1 MFGELLAPQYLRWLL
16 DGFLLTLGL
25 ALLSC
30 LLATLIGAPLA
41 IARLSRR
48 RLLSWPAR
56 AYLALFRNTPLLVQL
71 FFWYFGVPALLP
83 EALVSWLNT
92 PHETPLLD
100 WPSFEFLAGAWG
112 LTLYTS
118 AFVAEEFRAGIASVR
133 PEQRAAG
140 LALGLTQRQVWRVV
154 VLPQALRTALPPLL
168 GQYMNALKN
177 SSLAMAIGLAEL
189 SYASRQ
195 VETETFK
202 TFQAFGIATLLY
214 IGAIALIEAFGQALQ
229 QTRRYRQ
236 EVPEMD
242 FSVIS
247 DNLSYLL
254 LGAYPDGPLGGAA
267 LTLLLASLSGLAS
280 AVLGLVLGVA
290 LAVLPGKPRLLLVA
304 LLGFFRAIPV
314 LMLIFWTYFLLPIVF
329 HVDVPALATVVCA
342 LSLIG
347 GAYLAHSVYAGIHSL
362 PAGQWAAARALG
374 LRPWQVLRLVILP
387 QALPVMLPSFLN
399 QWVSL
404 IKDTSLAYVIGVGE
418 LSFVATQV
426 SNRVMV
432 HPTEIFLFV
441 ALLYFLLCTSLD
453 LAAAFLARR
462 RRAERRPVA
471 QASPRARA

>member
-71 FFWYFGVPALLP
+71 FFWYFGGPALLP

-236 EVPEMD
+236 
-242 FSVIS
+242 
-247 DNLSYLL
+247 
-254 LGAYPDGPLGGAA
+254 GGA
-267 LTLLLASLSGLAS
+267 
-280 AVLGLVLGVA
+280 
-290 LAVLPGKPRLLLVA
+290 
-304 LLGFFRAIPV
+304 
-314 LMLIFWTYFLLPIVF
+314 
-329 HVDVPALATVVCA
+329 
-342 LSLIG
+342 
-347 GAYLAHSVYAGIHSL
+347 
-362 PAGQWAAARALG
+362 
-374 LRPWQVLRLVILP
+374 
-387 QALPVMLPSFLN
+387 
-399 QWVSL
+399 
-404 IKDTSLAYVIGVGE
+404 
-418 LSFVATQV
+418 
-426 SNRVMV
+426 
-432 HPTEIFLFV
+432 
-441 ALLYFLLCTSLD
+441 
-453 LAAAFLARR
+453 
-462 RRAERRPVA
+462 
-471 QASPRARA
+471 

>member
-30 LLATLIGAPLA
+30 LLATLTRRPPGHRPAVAPAPAVLAGA
-41 IARLSRR
+41 R
-48 RLLSWPAR
+48 
-56 AYLALFRNTPLLVQL
+56 YLALFRNTPLLVQL

-140 LALGLTQRQVWRVV
+140 LALGLTQRQVWREV

-214 IGAIALIEAFGQALQ
+214 IGAIA
-229 QTRRYRQ
+229 
-236 EVPEMD
+236 
-242 FSVIS
+242 
-247 DNLSYLL
+247 
-254 LGAYPDGPLGGAA
+254 
-267 LTLLLASLSGLAS
+267 
-280 AVLGLVLGVA
+280 
-290 LAVLPGKPRLLLVA
+290 
-304 LLGFFRAIPV
+304 
-314 LMLIFWTYFLLPIVF
+314 
-329 HVDVPALATVVCA
+329 
-342 LSLIG
+342 
-347 GAYLAHSVYAGIHSL
+347 
-362 PAGQWAAARALG
+362 
-374 LRPWQVLRLVILP
+374 
-387 QALPVMLPSFLN
+387 
-399 QWVSL
+399 
-404 IKDTSLAYVIGVGE
+404 
-418 LSFVATQV
+418 
-426 SNRVMV
+426 
-432 HPTEIFLFV
+432 
-441 ALLYFLLCTSLD
+441 
-453 LAAAFLARR
+453 
-462 RRAERRPVA
+462 
-471 QASPRARA
+471 

>member
-30 LLATLIGAPLA
+30 LLATLLGAPLA

-100 WPSFEFLAGAWG
+100 WPSFEFLAAAWG

-140 LALGLTQRQVWRVV
+140 LALGLTQRQVWREV

-236 EVPEMD
+236 
-242 FSVIS
+242 
-247 DNLSYLL
+247 
-254 LGAYPDGPLGGAA
+254 GGA
-267 LTLLLASLSGLAS
+267 
-280 AVLGLVLGVA
+280 
-290 LAVLPGKPRLLLVA
+290 
-304 LLGFFRAIPV
+304 
-314 LMLIFWTYFLLPIVF
+314 
-329 HVDVPALATVVCA
+329 
-342 LSLIG
+342 
-347 GAYLAHSVYAGIHSL
+347 
-362 PAGQWAAARALG
+362 
-374 LRPWQVLRLVILP
+374 
-387 QALPVMLPSFLN
+387 
-399 QWVSL
+399 
-404 IKDTSLAYVIGVGE
+404 
-418 LSFVATQV
+418 
-426 SNRVMV
+426 
-432 HPTEIFLFV
+432 
-441 ALLYFLLCTSLD
+441 
-453 LAAAFLARR
+453 
-462 RRAERRPVA
+462 
-471 QASPRARA
+471 

>member
-168 GQYMNALKN
+168 EQYMNALKN

-236 EVPEMD
+236 
-242 FSVIS
+242 
-247 DNLSYLL
+247 
-254 LGAYPDGPLGGAA
+254 GGA
-267 LTLLLASLSGLAS
+267 
-280 AVLGLVLGVA
+280 
-290 LAVLPGKPRLLLVA
+290 
-304 LLGFFRAIPV
+304 
-314 LMLIFWTYFLLPIVF
+314 
-329 HVDVPALATVVCA
+329 
-342 LSLIG
+342 
-347 GAYLAHSVYAGIHSL
+347 
-362 PAGQWAAARALG
+362 
-374 LRPWQVLRLVILP
+374 
-387 QALPVMLPSFLN
+387 
-399 QWVSL
+399 
-404 IKDTSLAYVIGVGE
+404 
-418 LSFVATQV
+418 
-426 SNRVMV
+426 
-432 HPTEIFLFV
+432 
-441 ALLYFLLCTSLD
+441 
-453 LAAAFLARR
+453 
-462 RRAERRPVA
+462 
-471 QASPRARA
+471 

>member
-1 MFGELLAPQYLRWLL
+1 MFGELLAPQYLHWLL

-236 EVPEMD
+236 
-242 FSVIS
+242 
-247 DNLSYLL
+247 
-254 LGAYPDGPLGGAA
+254 GGA
-267 LTLLLASLSGLAS
+267 
-280 AVLGLVLGVA
+280 
-290 LAVLPGKPRLLLVA
+290 
-304 LLGFFRAIPV
+304 
-314 LMLIFWTYFLLPIVF
+314 
-329 HVDVPALATVVCA
+329 
-342 LSLIG
+342 
-347 GAYLAHSVYAGIHSL
+347 
-362 PAGQWAAARALG
+362 
-374 LRPWQVLRLVILP
+374 
-387 QALPVMLPSFLN
+387 
-399 QWVSL
+399 
-404 IKDTSLAYVIGVGE
+404 
-418 LSFVATQV
+418 
-426 SNRVMV
+426 
-432 HPTEIFLFV
+432 
-441 ALLYFLLCTSLD
+441 
-453 LAAAFLARR
+453 
-462 RRAERRPVA
+462 
-471 QASPRARA
+471 

>member
-202 TFQAFGIATLLY
+202 TFQAFGIAPLLY

-236 EVPEMD
+236 
-242 FSVIS
+242 
-247 DNLSYLL
+247 
-254 LGAYPDGPLGGAA
+254 GGA
-267 LTLLLASLSGLAS
+267 
-280 AVLGLVLGVA
+280 
-290 LAVLPGKPRLLLVA
+290 
-304 LLGFFRAIPV
+304 
-314 LMLIFWTYFLLPIVF
+314 
-329 HVDVPALATVVCA
+329 
-342 LSLIG
+342 
-347 GAYLAHSVYAGIHSL
+347 
-362 PAGQWAAARALG
+362 
-374 LRPWQVLRLVILP
+374 
-387 QALPVMLPSFLN
+387 
-399 QWVSL
+399 
-404 IKDTSLAYVIGVGE
+404 
-418 LSFVATQV
+418 
-426 SNRVMV
+426 
-432 HPTEIFLFV
+432 
-441 ALLYFLLCTSLD
+441 
-453 LAAAFLARR
+453 
-462 RRAERRPVA
+462 
-471 QASPRARA
+471 

>member
-56 AYLALFRNTPLLVQL
+56 ADLALFRNTPLLVQL

-140 LALGLTQRQVWRVV
+140 LALGLTQRQVWREV

-236 EVPEMD
+236 
-242 FSVIS
+242 
-247 DNLSYLL
+247 
-254 LGAYPDGPLGGAA
+254 GGA
-267 LTLLLASLSGLAS
+267 
-280 AVLGLVLGVA
+280 
-290 LAVLPGKPRLLLVA
+290 
-304 LLGFFRAIPV
+304 
-314 LMLIFWTYFLLPIVF
+314 
-329 HVDVPALATVVCA
+329 
-342 LSLIG
+342 
-347 GAYLAHSVYAGIHSL
+347 
-362 PAGQWAAARALG
+362 
-374 LRPWQVLRLVILP
+374 
-387 QALPVMLPSFLN
+387 
-399 QWVSL
+399 
-404 IKDTSLAYVIGVGE
+404 
-418 LSFVATQV
+418 
-426 SNRVMV
+426 
-432 HPTEIFLFV
+432 
-441 ALLYFLLCTSLD
+441 
-453 LAAAFLARR
+453 
-462 RRAERRPVA
+462 
-471 QASPRARA
+471 

>member
-30 LLATLIGAPLA
+30 LLATLLGAPLA

-100 WPSFEFLAGAWG
+100 WPSFEFLAAAWG

-236 EVPEMD
+236 
-242 FSVIS
+242 
-247 DNLSYLL
+247 
-254 LGAYPDGPLGGAA
+254 GGA
-267 LTLLLASLSGLAS
+267 
-280 AVLGLVLGVA
+280 
-290 LAVLPGKPRLLLVA
+290 
-304 LLGFFRAIPV
+304 
-314 LMLIFWTYFLLPIVF
+314 
-329 HVDVPALATVVCA
+329 
-342 LSLIG
+342 
-347 GAYLAHSVYAGIHSL
+347 
-362 PAGQWAAARALG
+362 
-374 LRPWQVLRLVILP
+374 
-387 QALPVMLPSFLN
+387 
-399 QWVSL
+399 
-404 IKDTSLAYVIGVGE
+404 
-418 LSFVATQV
+418 
-426 SNRVMV
+426 
-432 HPTEIFLFV
+432 
-441 ALLYFLLCTSLD
+441 
-453 LAAAFLARR
+453 
-462 RRAERRPVA
+462 
-471 QASPRARA
+471 

>member
-154 VLPQALRTALPPLL
+154 VLPQALRMALPPLL

-236 EVPEMD
+236 
-242 FSVIS
+242 
-247 DNLSYLL
+247 
-254 LGAYPDGPLGGAA
+254 GGA
-267 LTLLLASLSGLAS
+267 
-280 AVLGLVLGVA
+280 
-290 LAVLPGKPRLLLVA
+290 
-304 LLGFFRAIPV
+304 
-314 LMLIFWTYFLLPIVF
+314 
-329 HVDVPALATVVCA
+329 
-342 LSLIG
+342 
-347 GAYLAHSVYAGIHSL
+347 
-362 PAGQWAAARALG
+362 
-374 LRPWQVLRLVILP
+374 
-387 QALPVMLPSFLN
+387 
-399 QWVSL
+399 
-404 IKDTSLAYVIGVGE
+404 
-418 LSFVATQV
+418 
-426 SNRVMV
+426 
-432 HPTEIFLFV
+432 
-441 ALLYFLLCTSLD
+441 
-453 LAAAFLARR
+453 
-462 RRAERRPVA
+462 
-471 QASPRARA
+471 

>member
-100 WPSFEFLAGAWG
+100 WPSFEFLAGAWR

-236 EVPEMD
+236 
-242 FSVIS
+242 
-247 DNLSYLL
+247 
-254 LGAYPDGPLGGAA
+254 GGA
-267 LTLLLASLSGLAS
+267 
-280 AVLGLVLGVA
+280 
-290 LAVLPGKPRLLLVA
+290 
-304 LLGFFRAIPV
+304 
-314 LMLIFWTYFLLPIVF
+314 
-329 HVDVPALATVVCA
+329 
-342 LSLIG
+342 
-347 GAYLAHSVYAGIHSL
+347 
-362 PAGQWAAARALG
+362 
-374 LRPWQVLRLVILP
+374 
-387 QALPVMLPSFLN
+387 
-399 QWVSL
+399 
-404 IKDTSLAYVIGVGE
+404 
-418 LSFVATQV
+418 
-426 SNRVMV
+426 
-432 HPTEIFLFV
+432 
-441 ALLYFLLCTSLD
+441 
-453 LAAAFLARR
+453 
-462 RRAERRPVA
+462 
-471 QASPRARA
+471 

>member
-154 VLPQALRTALPPLL
+154 VLPQALRPALPPLL

-236 EVPEMD
+236 
-242 FSVIS
+242 
-247 DNLSYLL
+247 
-254 LGAYPDGPLGGAA
+254 GGA
-267 LTLLLASLSGLAS
+267 
-280 AVLGLVLGVA
+280 
-290 LAVLPGKPRLLLVA
+290 
-304 LLGFFRAIPV
+304 
-314 LMLIFWTYFLLPIVF
+314 
-329 HVDVPALATVVCA
+329 
-342 LSLIG
+342 
-347 GAYLAHSVYAGIHSL
+347 
-362 PAGQWAAARALG
+362 
-374 LRPWQVLRLVILP
+374 
-387 QALPVMLPSFLN
+387 
-399 QWVSL
+399 
-404 IKDTSLAYVIGVGE
+404 
-418 LSFVATQV
+418 
-426 SNRVMV
+426 
-432 HPTEIFLFV
+432 
-441 ALLYFLLCTSLD
+441 
-453 LAAAFLARR
+453 
-462 RRAERRPVA
+462 
-471 QASPRARA
+471 

>member
-195 VETETFK
+195 VETEPS
-202 TFQAFGIATLLY
+202 
-214 IGAIALIEAFGQALQ
+214 
-229 QTRRYRQ
+229 RPSRPS
-236 EVPEMD
+236 VSPP
-242 FSVIS
+242 FS
-247 DNLSYLL
+247 
-254 LGAYPDGPLGGAA
+254 
-267 LTLLLASLSGLAS
+267 TS
-280 AVLGLVLGVA
+280 A
-290 LAVLPGKPRLLLVA
+290 
-304 LLGFFRAIPV
+304 
-314 LMLIFWTYFLLPIVF
+314 
-329 HVDVPALATVVCA
+329 
-342 LSLIG
+342 
-347 GAYLAHSVYAGIHSL
+347 
-362 PAGQWAAARALG
+362 
-374 LRPWQVLRLVILP
+374 
-387 QALPVMLPSFLN
+387 PS
-399 QWVSL
+399 
-404 IKDTSLAYVIGVGE
+404 
-418 LSFVATQV
+418 
-426 SNRVMV
+426 
-432 HPTEIFLFV
+432 P
-441 ALLYFLLCTSLD
+441 
-453 LAAAFLARR
+453 
-462 RRAERRPVA
+462 
-471 QASPRARA
+471 

>member
-140 LALGLTQRQVWRVV
+140 LVLGLTQRQVWRVV

-236 EVPEMD
+236 
-242 FSVIS
+242 
-247 DNLSYLL
+247 
-254 LGAYPDGPLGGAA
+254 GGA
-267 LTLLLASLSGLAS
+267 
-280 AVLGLVLGVA
+280 
-290 LAVLPGKPRLLLVA
+290 
-304 LLGFFRAIPV
+304 
-314 LMLIFWTYFLLPIVF
+314 
-329 HVDVPALATVVCA
+329 
-342 LSLIG
+342 
-347 GAYLAHSVYAGIHSL
+347 
-362 PAGQWAAARALG
+362 
-374 LRPWQVLRLVILP
+374 
-387 QALPVMLPSFLN
+387 
-399 QWVSL
+399 
-404 IKDTSLAYVIGVGE
+404 
-418 LSFVATQV
+418 
-426 SNRVMV
+426 
-432 HPTEIFLFV
+432 
-441 ALLYFLLCTSLD
+441 
-453 LAAAFLARR
+453 
-462 RRAERRPVA
+462 
-471 QASPRARA
+471 

>member
-189 SYASRQ
+189 SCASRQ

-236 EVPEMD
+236 
-242 FSVIS
+242 
-247 DNLSYLL
+247 
-254 LGAYPDGPLGGAA
+254 GGA
-267 LTLLLASLSGLAS
+267 
-280 AVLGLVLGVA
+280 
-290 LAVLPGKPRLLLVA
+290 
-304 LLGFFRAIPV
+304 
-314 LMLIFWTYFLLPIVF
+314 
-329 HVDVPALATVVCA
+329 
-342 LSLIG
+342 
-347 GAYLAHSVYAGIHSL
+347 
-362 PAGQWAAARALG
+362 
-374 LRPWQVLRLVILP
+374 
-387 QALPVMLPSFLN
+387 
-399 QWVSL
+399 
-404 IKDTSLAYVIGVGE
+404 
-418 LSFVATQV
+418 
-426 SNRVMV
+426 
-432 HPTEIFLFV
+432 
-441 ALLYFLLCTSLD
+441 
-453 LAAAFLARR
+453 
-462 RRAERRPVA
+462 
-471 QASPRARA
+471 

>member
-48 RLLSWPAR
+48 PLLSWPAR

-236 EVPEMD
+236 
-242 FSVIS
+242 
-247 DNLSYLL
+247 
-254 LGAYPDGPLGGAA
+254 GGA
-267 LTLLLASLSGLAS
+267 
-280 AVLGLVLGVA
+280 
-290 LAVLPGKPRLLLVA
+290 
-304 LLGFFRAIPV
+304 
-314 LMLIFWTYFLLPIVF
+314 
-329 HVDVPALATVVCA
+329 
-342 LSLIG
+342 
-347 GAYLAHSVYAGIHSL
+347 
-362 PAGQWAAARALG
+362 
-374 LRPWQVLRLVILP
+374 
-387 QALPVMLPSFLN
+387 
-399 QWVSL
+399 
-404 IKDTSLAYVIGVGE
+404 
-418 LSFVATQV
+418 
-426 SNRVMV
+426 
-432 HPTEIFLFV
+432 
-441 ALLYFLLCTSLD
+441 
-453 LAAAFLARR
+453 
-462 RRAERRPVA
+462 
-471 QASPRARA
+471 

>member
-202 TFQAFGIATLLY
+202 TLQAFGIATLLY

-236 EVPEMD
+236 
-242 FSVIS
+242 
-247 DNLSYLL
+247 
-254 LGAYPDGPLGGAA
+254 GGA
-267 LTLLLASLSGLAS
+267 
-280 AVLGLVLGVA
+280 
-290 LAVLPGKPRLLLVA
+290 
-304 LLGFFRAIPV
+304 
-314 LMLIFWTYFLLPIVF
+314 
-329 HVDVPALATVVCA
+329 
-342 LSLIG
+342 
-347 GAYLAHSVYAGIHSL
+347 
-362 PAGQWAAARALG
+362 
-374 LRPWQVLRLVILP
+374 
-387 QALPVMLPSFLN
+387 
-399 QWVSL
+399 
-404 IKDTSLAYVIGVGE
+404 
-418 LSFVATQV
+418 
-426 SNRVMV
+426 
-432 HPTEIFLFV
+432 
-441 ALLYFLLCTSLD
+441 
-453 LAAAFLARR
+453 
-462 RRAERRPVA
+462 
-471 QASPRARA
+471 

>member
-56 AYLALFRNTPLLVQL
+56 AYLALLVQL

-236 EVPEMD
+236 
-242 FSVIS
+242 
-247 DNLSYLL
+247 
-254 LGAYPDGPLGGAA
+254 GGA
-267 LTLLLASLSGLAS
+267 
-280 AVLGLVLGVA
+280 
-290 LAVLPGKPRLLLVA
+290 
-304 LLGFFRAIPV
+304 
-314 LMLIFWTYFLLPIVF
+314 
-329 HVDVPALATVVCA
+329 
-342 LSLIG
+342 
-347 GAYLAHSVYAGIHSL
+347 
-362 PAGQWAAARALG
+362 
-374 LRPWQVLRLVILP
+374 
-387 QALPVMLPSFLN
+387 
-399 QWVSL
+399 
-404 IKDTSLAYVIGVGE
+404 
-418 LSFVATQV
+418 
-426 SNRVMV
+426 
-432 HPTEIFLFV
+432 
-441 ALLYFLLCTSLD
+441 
-453 LAAAFLARR
+453 
-462 RRAERRPVA
+462 
-471 QASPRARA
+471 

>member
-140 LALGLTQRQVWRVV
+140 LALGLTQRQVWREV
-154 VLPQALRTALPPLL
+154 VLPRTALPPLL

-236 EVPEMD
+236 
-242 FSVIS
+242 
-247 DNLSYLL
+247 
-254 LGAYPDGPLGGAA
+254 GGA
-267 LTLLLASLSGLAS
+267 
-280 AVLGLVLGVA
+280 
-290 LAVLPGKPRLLLVA
+290 
-304 LLGFFRAIPV
+304 
-314 LMLIFWTYFLLPIVF
+314 
-329 HVDVPALATVVCA
+329 
-342 LSLIG
+342 
-347 GAYLAHSVYAGIHSL
+347 
-362 PAGQWAAARALG
+362 
-374 LRPWQVLRLVILP
+374 
-387 QALPVMLPSFLN
+387 
-399 QWVSL
+399 
-404 IKDTSLAYVIGVGE
+404 
-418 LSFVATQV
+418 
-426 SNRVMV
+426 
-432 HPTEIFLFV
+432 
-441 ALLYFLLCTSLD
+441 
-453 LAAAFLARR
+453 
-462 RRAERRPVA
+462 
-471 QASPRARA
+471 

>member
-48 RLLSWPAR
+48 RLLCWPAR

-100 WPSFEFLAGAWG
+100 WPSFEFLAAAWG

-236 EVPEMD
+236 
-242 FSVIS
+242 
-247 DNLSYLL
+247 
-254 LGAYPDGPLGGAA
+254 GGA
-267 LTLLLASLSGLAS
+267 
-280 AVLGLVLGVA
+280 
-290 LAVLPGKPRLLLVA
+290 
-304 LLGFFRAIPV
+304 
-314 LMLIFWTYFLLPIVF
+314 
-329 HVDVPALATVVCA
+329 
-342 LSLIG
+342 
-347 GAYLAHSVYAGIHSL
+347 
-362 PAGQWAAARALG
+362 
-374 LRPWQVLRLVILP
+374 
-387 QALPVMLPSFLN
+387 
-399 QWVSL
+399 
-404 IKDTSLAYVIGVGE
+404 
-418 LSFVATQV
+418 
-426 SNRVMV
+426 
-432 HPTEIFLFV
+432 
-441 ALLYFLLCTSLD
+441 
-453 LAAAFLARR
+453 
-462 RRAERRPVA
+462 
-471 QASPRARA
+471 

>member
-30 LLATLIGAPLA
+30 LLATLIGAPGH
-41 IARLSRR
+41 R
-48 RLLSWPAR
+48 PAV
-56 AYLALFRNTPLLVQL
+56 A
-71 FFWYFGVPALLP
+71 PAP
-83 EALVSWLNT
+83 AV
-92 PHETPLLD
+92 
-100 WPSFEFLAGAWG
+100 LAGARLPGAVPQYPAAGAAVLLVLRRSRAAAGGAGELAEHAARDALARLAVLRVPRRCLG

-236 EVPEMD
+236 
-242 FSVIS
+242 
-247 DNLSYLL
+247 
-254 LGAYPDGPLGGAA
+254 GGA
-267 LTLLLASLSGLAS
+267 
-280 AVLGLVLGVA
+280 
-290 LAVLPGKPRLLLVA
+290 
-304 LLGFFRAIPV
+304 
-314 LMLIFWTYFLLPIVF
+314 
-329 HVDVPALATVVCA
+329 
-342 LSLIG
+342 
-347 GAYLAHSVYAGIHSL
+347 
-362 PAGQWAAARALG
+362 
-374 LRPWQVLRLVILP
+374 
-387 QALPVMLPSFLN
+387 
-399 QWVSL
+399 
-404 IKDTSLAYVIGVGE
+404 
-418 LSFVATQV
+418 
-426 SNRVMV
+426 
-432 HPTEIFLFV
+432 
-441 ALLYFLLCTSLD
+441 
-453 LAAAFLARR
+453 
-462 RRAERRPVA
+462 
-471 QASPRARA
+471 

>member
-30 LLATLIGAPLA
+30 LLATLLGAPLA

-83 EALVSWLNT
+83 EAPVSWLNT

-100 WPSFEFLAGAWG
+100 WPSFEFLAAAWG

-202 TFQAFGIATLLY
+202 SFQAFGIATLLY

-236 EVPEMD
+236 
-242 FSVIS
+242 
-247 DNLSYLL
+247 
-254 LGAYPDGPLGGAA
+254 GGA
-267 LTLLLASLSGLAS
+267 
-280 AVLGLVLGVA
+280 
-290 LAVLPGKPRLLLVA
+290 
-304 LLGFFRAIPV
+304 
-314 LMLIFWTYFLLPIVF
+314 
-329 HVDVPALATVVCA
+329 
-342 LSLIG
+342 
-347 GAYLAHSVYAGIHSL
+347 
-362 PAGQWAAARALG
+362 
-374 LRPWQVLRLVILP
+374 
-387 QALPVMLPSFLN
+387 
-399 QWVSL
+399 
-404 IKDTSLAYVIGVGE
+404 
-418 LSFVATQV
+418 
-426 SNRVMV
+426 
-432 HPTEIFLFV
+432 
-441 ALLYFLLCTSLD
+441 
-453 LAAAFLARR
+453 
-462 RRAERRPVA
+462 
-471 QASPRARA
+471 

>member
-214 IGAIALIEAFGQALQ
+214 IGAIALIEAFGQTLQ

-236 EVPEMD
+236 
-242 FSVIS
+242 
-247 DNLSYLL
+247 
-254 LGAYPDGPLGGAA
+254 GGA
-267 LTLLLASLSGLAS
+267 
-280 AVLGLVLGVA
+280 
-290 LAVLPGKPRLLLVA
+290 
-304 LLGFFRAIPV
+304 
-314 LMLIFWTYFLLPIVF
+314 
-329 HVDVPALATVVCA
+329 
-342 LSLIG
+342 
-347 GAYLAHSVYAGIHSL
+347 
-362 PAGQWAAARALG
+362 
-374 LRPWQVLRLVILP
+374 
-387 QALPVMLPSFLN
+387 
-399 QWVSL
+399 
-404 IKDTSLAYVIGVGE
+404 
-418 LSFVATQV
+418 
-426 SNRVMV
+426 
-432 HPTEIFLFV
+432 
-441 ALLYFLLCTSLD
+441 
-453 LAAAFLARR
+453 
-462 RRAERRPVA
+462 
-471 QASPRARA
+471 

>member
-71 FFWYFGVPALLP
+71 FFWHFGVPALLP

-236 EVPEMD
+236 
-242 FSVIS
+242 
-247 DNLSYLL
+247 
-254 LGAYPDGPLGGAA
+254 GGA
-267 LTLLLASLSGLAS
+267 
-280 AVLGLVLGVA
+280 
-290 LAVLPGKPRLLLVA
+290 
-304 LLGFFRAIPV
+304 
-314 LMLIFWTYFLLPIVF
+314 
-329 HVDVPALATVVCA
+329 
-342 LSLIG
+342 
-347 GAYLAHSVYAGIHSL
+347 
-362 PAGQWAAARALG
+362 
-374 LRPWQVLRLVILP
+374 
-387 QALPVMLPSFLN
+387 
-399 QWVSL
+399 
-404 IKDTSLAYVIGVGE
+404 
-418 LSFVATQV
+418 
-426 SNRVMV
+426 
-432 HPTEIFLFV
+432 
-441 ALLYFLLCTSLD
+441 
-453 LAAAFLARR
+453 
-462 RRAERRPVA
+462 
-471 QASPRARA
+471 

>member
-1 MFGELLAPQYLRWLL
+1 MPARHPDRR
-16 DGFLLTLGL
+16 
-25 ALLSC
+25 
-30 LLATLIGAPLA
+30 PLA

-236 EVPEMD
+236 
-242 FSVIS
+242 
-247 DNLSYLL
+247 
-254 LGAYPDGPLGGAA
+254 GGA
-267 LTLLLASLSGLAS
+267 
-280 AVLGLVLGVA
+280 
-290 LAVLPGKPRLLLVA
+290 
-304 LLGFFRAIPV
+304 
-314 LMLIFWTYFLLPIVF
+314 
-329 HVDVPALATVVCA
+329 
-342 LSLIG
+342 
-347 GAYLAHSVYAGIHSL
+347 
-362 PAGQWAAARALG
+362 
-374 LRPWQVLRLVILP
+374 
-387 QALPVMLPSFLN
+387 
-399 QWVSL
+399 
-404 IKDTSLAYVIGVGE
+404 
-418 LSFVATQV
+418 
-426 SNRVMV
+426 
-432 HPTEIFLFV
+432 
-441 ALLYFLLCTSLD
+441 
-453 LAAAFLARR
+453 
-462 RRAERRPVA
+462 
-471 QASPRARA
+471 

>member
-16 DGFLLTLGL
+16 DGFLLTLAL

-236 EVPEMD
+236 
-242 FSVIS
+242 
-247 DNLSYLL
+247 
-254 LGAYPDGPLGGAA
+254 GGA
-267 LTLLLASLSGLAS
+267 
-280 AVLGLVLGVA
+280 
-290 LAVLPGKPRLLLVA
+290 
-304 LLGFFRAIPV
+304 
-314 LMLIFWTYFLLPIVF
+314 
-329 HVDVPALATVVCA
+329 
-342 LSLIG
+342 
-347 GAYLAHSVYAGIHSL
+347 
-362 PAGQWAAARALG
+362 
-374 LRPWQVLRLVILP
+374 
-387 QALPVMLPSFLN
+387 
-399 QWVSL
+399 
-404 IKDTSLAYVIGVGE
+404 
-418 LSFVATQV
+418 
-426 SNRVMV
+426 
-432 HPTEIFLFV
+432 
-441 ALLYFLLCTSLD
+441 
-453 LAAAFLARR
+453 
-462 RRAERRPVA
+462 
-471 QASPRARA
+471 

>member
-168 GQYMNALKN
+168 GKYMNALKT

-236 EVPEMD
+236 
-242 FSVIS
+242 
-247 DNLSYLL
+247 
-254 LGAYPDGPLGGAA
+254 GGA
-267 LTLLLASLSGLAS
+267 
-280 AVLGLVLGVA
+280 
-290 LAVLPGKPRLLLVA
+290 
-304 LLGFFRAIPV
+304 
-314 LMLIFWTYFLLPIVF
+314 
-329 HVDVPALATVVCA
+329 
-342 LSLIG
+342 
-347 GAYLAHSVYAGIHSL
+347 
-362 PAGQWAAARALG
+362 
-374 LRPWQVLRLVILP
+374 
-387 QALPVMLPSFLN
+387 
-399 QWVSL
+399 
-404 IKDTSLAYVIGVGE
+404 
-418 LSFVATQV
+418 
-426 SNRVMV
+426 
-432 HPTEIFLFV
+432 
-441 ALLYFLLCTSLD
+441 
-453 LAAAFLARR
+453 
-462 RRAERRPVA
+462 
-471 QASPRARA
+471 